1 MAKVEERRVDP
12 AVVSWVVSGGV
23 AMASG
28 LEELPAVDVI
38 ARAPMHLMHDL
49 SVEDVTSA
57 FKSFNE
63 WATEKTKELKA
74 IMAKEGD
81 PVKAKIIEVYNAGAY
96 IRWVLNFEL
105 DAHTEAFEELV
116 SEVRKTHHS
125 LREACVI
132 D

>member
-1 MAKVEERRVDP
+1 
-12 AVVSWVVSGGV
+12 
-23 AMASG
+23 MASG
-28 LEELPAVDVI
+28 LEELPAVGVI
-38 ARAPMHLMHDL
+38 TRAPMHLLNDL
-49 SVEDVTSA
+49 SVKEVTSA

-63 WATEKTKELKA
+63 WATEKTEELKK
-74 IMAKEGD
+74 IMAGEND
-81 PVKAKIIEVYNAGAY
+81 QRQSKIMAVFDAGAY